1 MKKIIFA
8 FVVAMI
14 YSCTTTPVAP
24 VATEE
29 NDSTEV
35 VTDTTEV
42 ITEVV
47 DTTTEVVVQEQ

>member
-29 NDSTEV
+29 NDSTETTEV
-35 VTDTTEV
+35 VTDTTTEV
-42 ITEVV
+42 I
-47 DTTTEVVVQEQ
+47 VQEQ

>member
-8 FVVAMI
+8 FAVAMMC
-14 YSCTTTPVAP
+14 SCTTTPVTP

-29 NDSTEV
+29 NDSTKV
-35 VTDTTEV
+35 DTTEV

-47 DTTTEVVVQEQ
+47 DTTTVVQEQ

>member
-29 NDSTEV
+29 NDSTK
-35 VTDTTEV
+35 TTEV

-47 DTTTEVVVQEQ
+47 DTTTVVQEQ

>member
-14 YSCTTTPVAP
+14 YSCTPVAP
-24 VATEE
+24 TATEE
-29 NDSTEV
+29 NDSTKTTTEV
-35 VTDTTEV
+35 VT
-42 ITEVV
+42 

>member
-29 NDSTEV
+29 NDSTKV
-35 VTDTTEV
+35 DTTEV